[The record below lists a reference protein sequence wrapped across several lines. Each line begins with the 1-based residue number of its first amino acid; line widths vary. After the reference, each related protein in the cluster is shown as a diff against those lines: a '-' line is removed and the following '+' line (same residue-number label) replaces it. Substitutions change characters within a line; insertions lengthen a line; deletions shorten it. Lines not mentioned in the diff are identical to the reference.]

1 MTLDA
6 ADIIFNLS
14 EVYANCSTYEDR
26 GLVRHFEDEQLE
38 SYRHRIAFKTR
49 FERPDKYYFEFVAPP
64 VGDPKTAQYRVSA
77 IWSGENGVY
86 RVFHPQDEA
95 QLCPSLDA
103 AIASSTGISRGSS
116 LTVAS
121 YILPSLKQRM
131 RTMFRLKELQRAD
144 KDSEDCLLDGVP
156 CYLLKGKDWKDAEEE
171 MWIEKETYLF
181 RRVRVC
187 IVIKPGVDEAQYEAI
202 KAADPAQAEEYRKF
216 RLAQTEER
224 RFWSQIDYHEA
235 TANAELSDKA
245 FAFDPEGISD
255 LIPSFNVL

>member
-14 EVYANCSTYEDR
+14 EVYASCTTYEDR

-49 FERPDKYYFEFVAPP
+49 FERLDKYYFEFVAPP
-64 VGDPKTAQYRVSA
+64 VGDPKTAKYRVSA
-77 IWSGENGVY
+77 LWSGENGVY
-86 RVFHPQDEA
+86 RVFHPHIEA

-131 RTMFRLKELQRAD
+131 RTMFRLKELNRID
-144 KDSEDCLLDGVP
+144 NDDCLLDGVP
-156 CYLLKGKDWKDAEEE
+156 CYLLKGKDWKDSEEE
-171 MWIEKETYLF
+171 MWIEKDTYLF

-187 IVIKPGVDEAQYEAI
+187 IIIKPGVDEAQYEAI

-216 RLAQTEER
+216 RLAQTEEK

-235 TANAELSDKA
+235 AVNQPLSDRT
-245 FAFDPEGISD
+245 FAYDPESISD